1 MQSVSEQIKAVPDYI
16 KWGFTHQTLI
26 AVIVLAVFIFVLF
39 FSNKVAGILR
49 TFFVIVCI
57 AACAYGAIAKKFDIV
72 WTAFLALVILAIVR
86 LIAYIIHTIRQN
98 RINARIE
105 ERALAKAA
113 QRRGSWKNKQGYS
126 GEAKP
131 IVDDYKPGK
140 MSDDEIK
147 DVIENEKADLP
158 RSGAAAAAAAA
169 GTVQASAAS
178 AADTVQASA
187 ASAAGTVQ
195 SSAAS
200 AADTVQASAAS
211 AADTVE
217 AAASSASASAAG
229 TVQAA
234 EAPVR
239 AAENAGGSAEA
250 AAVQKAA
257 GASDDLESK
266 LAGVRETLDSTGKS

>member
-39 FSNKVAGILR
+39 FSNKAAGILR
-49 TFFVIVCI
+49 TLFVIVCI
-57 AACAYGAIAKKFDIV
+57 AACVYGAIAKKFDIV

-86 LIAYIIHTIRQN
+86 LITYIIHTIRQN

-147 DVIENEKADLP
+147 DVIENDKADLP
-158 RSGAAAAAAAA
+158 RGGAAAVAAAA
-169 GTVQASAAS
+169 GTVQAS
-178 AADTVQASA
+178 
-187 ASAAGTVQ
+187 
-195 SSAAS
+195 
-200 AADTVQASAAS
+200 
-211 AADTVE
+211 E
-217 AAASSASASAAG
+217 AAADG

-239 AAENAGGSAEA
+239 AAENASGSAEA
-250 AAVQKAA
+250 AAVQKASEV
-257 GASDDLESK
+257 SDDLESK
-266 LAGVRETLDSTGKS
+266 PAGVKETPDSTEKS

>member
-49 TFFVIVCI
+49 TLFVIVCI

-169 GTVQASAAS
+169 ADQTASDA
-178 AADTVQASA
+178 
-187 ASAAGTVQ
+187 
-195 SSAAS
+195 
-200 AADTVQASAAS
+200 
-211 AADTVE
+211 
-217 AAASSASASAAG
+217 
-229 TVQAA
+229 
-234 EAPVR
+234 
-239 AAENAGGSAEA
+239 SAEA
-250 AAVQKAA
+250 AKTVSDASADAA
-257 GASDDLESK
+257 KTVSDASADAAKTVSDASADAAK
-266 LAGVRETLDSTGKS
+266 TVSDASADAAKTVSDASADAAKSRRKHSGKSCRRSR

>member
-49 TFFVIVCI
+49 TLFVIVCI

-178 AADTVQASA
+178 ASDTVQ

-200 AADTVQASAAS
+200 AADTVQAS

-239 AAENAGGSAEA
+239 AAENAAGSAAA